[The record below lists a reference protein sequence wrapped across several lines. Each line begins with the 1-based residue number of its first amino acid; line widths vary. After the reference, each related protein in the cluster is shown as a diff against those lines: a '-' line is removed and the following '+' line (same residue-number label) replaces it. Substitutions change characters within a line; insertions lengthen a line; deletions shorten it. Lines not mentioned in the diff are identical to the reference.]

1 MHYDEL
7 SAVLTGTTTGI
18 RIRYTELYRILCLV
32 LVEATADS
40 RMDFSGPFA
49 RLTYLFSRYS
59 VPEHLRVRLNQCRG
73 RCRALSEQSD
83 DMLQAALPH
92 DVKAVA
98 ELLHAVSGERVPW
111 QLEKLLPKTETV
123 PCERHEEHGCRR
135 VCVVSCDA
143 DGTSFTAIPEDDM
156 GETVRVSCEAN
167 RMGDWSY
174 LCPLLCEGMQL
185 NLVNC
190 TEGEDGV
197 LQPEIIVLEPDYL
210 LDISSVA
217 ACFAESGPSPYHYL
231 LRQFRQQPA
240 TRAILLG
247 NMAGQMLDEI
257 VNATADTPPDYAQT
271 ASRFM
276 RNYAMELATLTDD
289 MRGFHEEAMQQ
300 QQNIRALLDT
310 AAREDPN
317 FRPHHALLEPTF
329 FCEMLGLQGRMDL
342 LQDDFRLLMEQKSG
356 RREFRTEAHREPHYV
371 QMLLYQ
377 AVLHYSHGLRNDQI
391 SSYLLYSRFADGLLK
406 EGPAPLLLGQA
417 MMIRNQV
424 VWLQLRNA
432 RGATSYL
439 DHLLPERINTR
450 AIGGRLW
457 EEFLYPQLL
466 DVLRPIQ
473 QADATSHAYFHRML
487 AFVAREHVL
496 TKTGAPGREASGLAA
511 LWGSSMAEKLVA
523 GNIFAGLSVERTWSS
538 TSDSD
543 ATDMLRLT
551 RPAVNHDYLPNFRT
565 GDTVILYSY
574 AADSE
579 PDVRRGFASRAHICE
594 ITTSHVVLQ
603 LRTPQRNQF
612 VFQPRDGELWAV
624 EHDAPE
630 SGFTA
635 LYRSVFSVLTA
646 SSARRQ
652 LLLGQR
658 MPNLAGRDENC
669 DVQFSSAPHVAAE
682 KLRVESQKLH
692 ALPLEAKAQNEYLL
706 LIGPPGTGKTSLG
719 LMNILRD
726 ELSRDTDGV
735 LLLSYTNR
743 AVDEICS
750 KLVDA
755 GLDFLRISSPH
766 TCPDA
771 YRPYLLAEKTA
782 HCTRIS
788 EIRQLLQEAKVVV
801 STTTSMSSQL
811 SYFALRRFSLAV
823 IDEASQILEPHLTGI
838 LCARHG
844 ETDAIGRFVMI
855 GDHKQLPAVVQ
866 QEPSESVVSDPLLH
880 EIGLMDC
887 RESLFQRLLRLHATW
902 FPDGDSPFVHRF
914 SRQGRMHP
922 QVADF
927 ASSHFYGGKLRPVP
941 LEHQKA
947 PFCLQEPADSDPL
960 MHRLAHQRVVF
971 LPAERPLH
979 TESPKVNE
987 VEADMIARAA
997 LATYRLRTANGL
1009 PFSSLETLG
1018 IIVPYRHQI
1027 AVVRKKIAHYG
1038 LPLLDDI
1045 TVDTV
1050 ERFQGSQRD
1059 VIIYGFTIQMPHQL
1073 DFLCAQTFEENGVL
1087 IDRRLNVALTRAR
1100 EQMIL
1105 VGNPE
1110 LLSLNPILRDITR
1123 L

>member
-7 SAVLTGTTTGI
+7 SAVLSDTTGI
-18 RIRYTELYRILCLV
+18 RIRYTELYRILCVV
-32 LVEATADS
+32 LLEATADS

-49 RLTYLFSRYS
+49 RLTYLASRLR
-59 VPEHLRVRLNQCRG
+59 VPENLRVRLNQCRG
-73 RCRALSEQSD
+73 RCRTLSDLSD
-83 DMLQAALPH
+83 ETLLAALPH

-98 ELLHAVSGERVPW
+98 ELLEAVTDERIPW
-111 QLEKLLPKTETV
+111 QLKKLLPKVETI
-123 PCERHEEHGCRR
+123 PCERSERLDCLR
-135 VCVVSCDA
+135 VCFVANEDDA
-143 DGTSFTAIPEDDM
+143 SFTALPEGDM
-156 GETVRVSCEAN
+156 GDTVRVRCDAN

-174 LCPLLCEGMQL
+174 LRPLLCEGTQL
-185 NLVNC
+185 NLVQC
-190 TEGEDGV
+190 TEDEDGT

-217 ACFAESGPSPYHYL
+217 ACFAESGPSPYLYL

-240 TRAILLG
+240 TRPILLG
-247 NMAGQMLDEI
+247 NIAGQMLDEI
-257 VNATADTPPDYAQT
+257 VNATADTLPDYTQT
-271 ASRFM
+271 ARRFM

-289 MRGFHEEAMQQ
+289 MRGFHEDAMQQ
-300 QQNIRALLDT
+300 QQNIRELLD

-342 LQDDFRLLMEQKSG
+342 LQDDFRVLMEQKSG
-356 RREFRTEAHREPHYV
+356 QREFRTGSHREPHYV

-406 EGPAPLLLGQA
+406 EGPAPQLLGQA

-424 VWLQLRNA
+424 VWLQLRHA
-432 RGATSYL
+432 CGATQYL
-439 DHLLPERINTR
+439 DRLLPENVNTR
-450 AIGGRLW
+450 KLSGRLW
-457 EEFLYPQLL
+457 EGFLRPQLQS
-466 DVLRPIQ
+466 VLQPIQ
-473 QADATSHAYFHRML
+473 QADATAHAYFHRML

-511 LWGSSMAEKLVA
+511 LWGSSMTEKLVA
-523 GNIFAGLSVERTWSS
+523 GNIFAGLTVEHTWSS
-538 TSDSD
+538 SSDGD
-543 ATDMLRLT
+543 ATDMLRLA
-551 RPAVNHDYLPNFRT
+551 RPTDNHDYLPNFRA

-574 AADSE
+574 DAARE

-594 ITTSHVVLQ
+594 ISTSHIVLQ
-603 LRTPQRNQF
+603 LRTAQRNQF

-646 SSARRQ
+646 TDARRR

-658 MPNLAGRDENC
+658 IPNLAGSDANC
-669 DVQFSSAPHVAAE
+669 DVQFPSAPHVAAE
-682 KLRVESQKLH
+682 KLRAESQKLH
-692 ALPLEAKAQNEYLL
+692 ALPLETKARNEYLL

-726 ELSRDTDGV
+726 ELSHATDGV

-743 AVDEICS
+743 AVDEICA

-788 EIRQLLQEAKVVV
+788 EIRQLLRETKVVV
-801 STTTSMSSQL
+801 STTTSMCSQMA
-811 SYFALRRFSLAV
+811 YFALRRFSLAV
-823 IDEASQILEPHLTGI
+823 IDEASQILEPHLAGI

-844 ETDAIGRFVMI
+844 EMDAIGRFVLI

-866 QEPSESVVSDPLLH
+866 QEPAESAVSDPLLR
-880 EIGLMDC
+880 EIGLTDC

-927 ASSHFYGGKLRPVP
+927 ASCHFYGGKLRPVP

-947 PFCLQEPADSDPL
+947 PFCLQEPDGDDEL
-960 MHRLAHQRVVF
+960 MHRLAHRRVVF

-987 VEADMIARAA
+987 VEADLIARAA
-997 LATYRLRTANGL
+997 LLTYRLRTFNGL
-1009 PFSSLETLG
+1009 PFSSGETLG

-1027 AVVRKKIAHYG
+1027 AVVRKKIACYG
-1038 LPLLDDI
+1038 LPPLDDI
-1045 TVDTV
+1045 TIDTV

-1105 VGNPE
+1105 VGNPQ
-1110 LLSLNPILRDITR
+1110 LLALNPILRDITR